1 MRAGAAFGGLAPTLS
16 ARVAQ
21 RMGGDKIA
29 RDLAAGQADK
39 R

>member
-1 MRAGAAFGGLAPTLS
+1 MAPTTG

-21 RMGGDKIA
+21 KLGGDKIS